1 MKKISMISMA
11 LMSTALV
18 ACGGGSGSPD
28 KPNLCSELNVT
39 NCDQVVI
46 PSSASSSS
54 SSFSPPVNDMLP
66 IMENFAVDNSIQF
79 FDQSYKAL
87 LDPNPEDPNNSL
99 YYSTSGLDAGRMVA
113 ANGSFT
119 IGNARFTIGQRLQ
132 TTGTHINPTALPAD
146 FKAETTTARNLEGNP
161 TTTTWGD
168 LDLTNP
174 WKISFCVKE
183 WQHTGTTPNNQLF
196 MIYVDNNTSG
206 SANSYHLA
214 KSLVSQPNISNFI
227 PGKRVEFNIPGDVL
241 IEGKNIDSVI
251 ENPGTTSSFVQLR
264 IPSSGVIT
272 MSDLWIGYQ
281 ADTSTEPANNTCT
294 TGERVPGWNV
304 PPPAANPT
312 VAPVAEVRDSQ
323 LAISWTALARATG
336 YQLAYHTTN
345 SVEGAT
351 LSADIS
357 GANTTN
363 FTLTGLQNNQPYF
376 VFLRGKNSGN
386 VYTEWSPSVQATP
399 QPAQVAPVAPQ
410 APSLLAGDAQIEVSW
425 EAVDGASNYQ
435 VAYNTVEN
443 PLTATIFGSPTPAT
457 SVVLTGLTNNVTYY
471 VYVKALNS
479 AGESA
484 YSTSAEATPL
494 EPVAT
499 DWLGQVVD
507 LIGGGAVP
515 EVGTAPS
522 GSITEEDD
530 GAVIVLRATGGIM
543 NSDSGFRT
551 FFAHK
556 PVSGQFQFTARIA
569 SVTTASGEFTARGN
583 TFGYGIMVMQDVP
596 QQPVPTYTDVPR
608 FATVN
613 LYTNTIAPTF
623 NGSRALKADSA
634 SGNRSRSNIDGL
646 SIGHYVRLQV
656 FVDTQNPNIKRVRRY
671 TSTNGIDFTQVNSTP
686 WTGTVGDDWYVGFYG
701 APGDEDLFIRFDN
714 IVLEPYDPSEQ
725 PSSSSAPASSA
736 ASVSSSTVVSSSAPT
751 SSASPASS
759 SSLSSSAVQVSTSS
773 SSSSSTPAS
782 SSSFS
787 SSDAPTSSSSFS
799 SSNAPTS
806 SSSISSTISGG
817 VSSSDTSSSSSSS
830 SIAPVWNGE
839 ALSLV
844 GTSTTEPSGNISVN
858 SATAVTLTATGGDLS
873 SANHHMFF
881 AHQQIAKS
889 DFVFTARIA
898 SVNGVTTASTNT
910 YRFGLMVMSDINP
923 VASYADLAPWADIGF
938 YVNTTPALT
947 GSRANLKTDGTR
959 SRSDISGLA
968 VGNYVR
974 IEVYD
979 AAGGLKR
986 VRRLTSTDGI
996 TFTQANSTTDFKATD
1011 TTDNWFVGLY
1021 AAPGVNEL
1029 TIEFDNIVIEDYV
1042 APTP

>member
-46 PSSASSSS
+46 PSSESSSS

-66 IMENFAVDNSIQF
+66 ITENFSVDNSIQF

-264 IPSSGVIT
+264 VPSSGVIT

-281 ADTSTEPANNTCT
+281 ADTSTEPTNNTCT

-312 VAPVAEVRDSQ
+312 VAPVAEARDSQ
-323 LAISWTALARATG
+323 LAISWTALARATA
-336 YQLAYHTTN
+336 YQLAYNTTN

-410 APSLLAGDAQIEVSW
+410 APNLLAGDAQIEVSW

-499 DWLGQVVD
+499 DWQGQVVD
-507 LIGGGAVP
+507 LIGGAAVP
-515 EVGTAPS
+515 EVGTAPT
-522 GSITEEDD
+522 GVVTEEND
-530 GAVIVLRATGGIM
+530 GEVIVVRASGGALTS
-543 NSDSGFRT
+543 NTAFRT
-551 FFAHK
+551 FFASK
-556 PVSGQFQFTARIA
+556 PVSGEFRFTARVA
-569 SVTTASGEFTARGN
+569 SVTTASGAFTGPGN
-583 TFGYGIMVMQDVP
+583 SYGYGLMVRQDVP
-596 QQPVPTYTDVPR
+596 TVPVTDYVNVPR
-608 FATVN
+608 FATLN
-613 LYTNTIAPTF
+613 LYTSTATPTF
-623 NGSRALKADSA
+623 SGSRANKVDSA
-634 SGNRSRSNIDGL
+634 AGSRSRTEISALRVGYYLQMEVFNDTANPGQKRIRRLSSPDGL
-646 SIGHYVRLQV
+646 TW
-656 FVDTQNPNIKRVRRY
+656 TQE
-671 TSTNGIDFTQVNSTP
+671 NSTP
-686 WTGTVGDDWYVGFYG
+686 WTGTVGDDWQVGFFA
-701 APGDEDLFIRFDN
+701 APGEEDLFIRFDN
-714 IVLEPYDPSEQ
+714 VVLEPYAAA
-725 PSSSSAPASSA
+725 PSSSSAATSSVA
-736 ASVSSSTVVSSSAPT
+736 VSSSSVAT
-751 SSASPASS
+751 SSVASS
-759 SSLSSSAVQVSTSS
+759 SSVAPSSSSVASSSVASSESS
-773 SSSSSTPAS
+773 SSSSSVDGGAV
-782 SSSFS
+782 
-787 SSDAPTSSSSFS
+787 S
-799 SSNAPTS
+799 SSN
-806 SSSISSTISGG
+806 
-817 VSSSDTSSSSSSS
+817 TSSSSSSS
-830 SIAPVWNGE
+830 SIASVWNGE

-923 VASYADLAPWADIGF
+923 VANYADLAPWADIGF

-968 VGNYVR
+968 VGDYVR